1 MKLYMIMYVFAIDN
15 VGSDAHMDAGV
26 SLWIRFRSLNE
37 NRLVKDFASWL
48 LLQQRRP
55 VEQDLNGR
63 IVAADDG
70 ADNEPLAVRRHI
82 VRWRARGSLSGK
94 ELKQRGRRTELTRR
108 RPDDWNGH
116 QRAVGRDIEQ
126 LLAVASPSGGGAA
139 AR

>member
-15 VGSDAHMDAGV
+15 LGSATRMDAGV

-63 IVAADDG
+63 IVATDDG
-70 ADNEPLAVRRHI
+70 ADDESLAVRRH
-82 VRWRARGSLSGK
+82 VVGWRG
-94 ELKQRGRRTELTRR
+94 
-108 RPDDWNGH
+108 
-116 QRAVGRDIEQ
+116 
-126 LLAVASPSGGGAA
+126 
-139 AR
+139 